1 MCSGMPLQ
9 LCFNADETSVEVG
22 DPRKIIIPAEE
33 KEGRKINKFK
43 GSSLISALI
52 TIDSINYMNLK

>member
-1 MCSGMPLQ
+1 MSAGVPPK

-22 DPRKIIIPAEE
+22 DPREIIIPAEE
-33 KEGRKINKFK
+33 NEGRKINKFK